1 MAPVWLAPLPTL
13 CTEGCSVQA
22 RSLVPWGPGSPR
34 GGNTYSVSRQG
45 RGVSA
50 GLCCGGQRGAGER
63 AGRAGDPWLLPLPV
77 LRPLCHHWRW
87 APWPPRLPDG
97 HILLPLPHGSSVCG
111 PSPDWSM
118 WFGRVACRRVKPC
131 PVCLLTVSLFM
142 GQVSCVYWGHCG
154 QGAQEDEPEKPL
166 EEQGRWGRGSQ
177 CVPCRLLVVPGSRG
191 EGPPHPRAESK
202 VCGLLVSL
210 LFSRS
215 VVSDAVTPRTA
226 ARPASL
232 SITNSWSLLKLTSI
246 ESVMPSNHLILCHPL
261 LLLP

>member
-1 MAPVWLAPLPTL
+1 
-13 CTEGCSVQA
+13 
-22 RSLVPWGPGSPR
+22 
-34 GGNTYSVSRQG
+34 
-45 RGVSA
+45 
-50 GLCCGGQRGAGER
+50 
-63 AGRAGDPWLLPLPV
+63 
-77 LRPLCHHWRW
+77 
-87 APWPPRLPDG
+87 
-97 HILLPLPHGSSVCG
+97 
-111 PSPDWSM
+111 M

-246 ESVMPSNHLILCHPL
+246 ESVMPSNHLLCRPL
-261 LLLP
+261 SSHLQSFPASGSFQMSQLFASGAQSTGASASTSVLPVNIQD

>member
-1 MAPVWLAPLPTL
+1 M
-13 CTEGCSVQA
+13 
-22 RSLVPWGPGSPR
+22 R
-34 GGNTYSVSRQG
+34 
-45 RGVSA
+45 
-50 GLCCGGQRGAGER
+50 
-63 AGRAGDPWLLPLPV
+63 
-77 LRPLCHHWRW
+77 
-87 APWPPRLPDG
+87 
-97 HILLPLPHGSSVCG
+97 
-111 PSPDWSM
+111 
-118 WFGRVACRRVKPC
+118 
-131 PVCLLTVSLFM
+131 LLTVSLFM

-246 ESVMPSNHLILCHPL
+246 ELVMPSNHFILCLPL
-261 LLLP
+261 FTSLQSFPASVFSNESVLRISWPKYWSFSFTINPSNEYSGLISFRMGWLDLLAVQGTLKSLLQYHSSKASILWCSAFFLVQTLTSIHDYWKNHSFD